1 VTLFLSSFLVL
12 FLEIALIRWMPAYVR
27 LLAYFSNFIL
37 LATFLGGGLGCLL
50 ANRRRSL
57 IAWFPLAQL
66 IVIVAVDRLR
76 LEVAVPASSTNIYF
90 TSGTAAPVVS
100 VESTMLLP
108 LLFVIVALLFLTIAQ
123 RMGRALTERP
133 PLQAYTI
140 NLLGSIAGVATFA
153 LLSWLE
159 LPPVVW
165 FGVAFAAALPFLVD
179 YPVRLKPDTTHDSSR
194 TNASSSTND
203 SGSANDGI
211 RTNDRGRTNDRDGT
225 SGLDTSSRPYVVSGF
240 SRTISIV
247 NVVLLLASLFI
258 VYRME
263 GGSLWSP
270 YYRITLFQDG
280 ADTVVEVN
288 NIFHQSMAP
297 IDKKEYFYQ
306 WPYMVF
312 GDTFDDVLILGAG
325 TGTDVAAALRH
336 GAKHVDAVEIDP
348 VILRLGAEHHPDHP
362 YSDPRVRAINDDARH
377 YLATT
382 DRKYDLIVFALIDS
396 LTVQSSFASVR
407 LESYMFTEESFRAVR
422 DHLKPRGV
430 MALYNY
436 FREKWLVD
444 RLANTVSDVFGQE
457 PLAHVHQERAYLAV
471 MLAGP
476 RLAELT
482 APPPLPKLVLAYGQS
497 QNPNPAQPLQRDP
510 TVIPATD
517 NWPFLY
523 MRAPELPRHYLA
535 ALAVVLGMSLVAVAF
550 VVRGSSFVGNTSS
563 AGPRTSNHARRTP
576 NVERRTAAHF
586 FFLGAGFMLLETKSI
601 VQFALLW
608 GSTWS
613 SASLAIVSVLV
624 MALVSACVASRV
636 DIRRR
641 WPIVAALVALLALNY
656 VLPIGRVAFGSRA
669 AESLF
674 YGALVFSPVLCA
686 GLLFSTSYKQS
697 SSTAGD
703 FGANLFGAM
712 VGGVCEY
719 FSLLTGYQFLL
730 ILVAGCYLLA
740 VASTVRGT
748 PSSLP
753 GARTADAG

>member
-1 VTLFLSSFLVL
+1 LTLFLASFLVL

-66 IVIVAVDRLR
+66 IVIVAVDRLQ
-76 LEVAVPASSTNIYF
+76 LKVTVPASSTNIYF
-90 TSGTAAPVVS
+90 TNRTAAPVVS

-140 NLLGSIAGVATFA
+140 NLLGSITGVATFA

-179 YPVRLKPDTTHDSSR
+179 HQRFRLL
-194 TNASSSTND
+194 
-203 SGSANDGI
+203 SA
-211 RTNDRGRTNDRDGT
+211 
-225 SGLDTSSRPYVVSGF
+225 
-240 SRTISIV
+240 V
-247 NVVLLLASLFI
+247 NVLLLLASLFI
-258 VYRME
+258 VHRME

-297 IDKKEYFYQ
+297 VDKKEYFYQ
-306 WPYMVF
+306 WPYTVF

-336 GAKHVDAVEIDP
+336 GARHVDAVEIDP

-396 LTVQSSFASVR
+396 LTVQSSFSSVR

-444 RLANTVSDVFGQE
+444 RLANTVSDVFGRE

-482 APPPLPKLVLAYGQS
+482 APPPLPKLLLAYGQS
-497 QNPNPAQPLQRDP
+497 QDPNPAQPLQRDP

-535 ALAVVLGMSLVAVAF
+535 ALAVVLAISTIALFSVVAF
-550 VVRGSSFVGNTSS
+550 AGSGFSRPSTSLR
-563 AGPRTSNHARRTP
+563 A
-576 NVERRTAAHF
+576 AAHF

-624 MALVSACVASRV
+624 MALVSAFVASRV
-636 DIRRR
+636 EIRRR
-641 WPIVAALVALLALNY
+641 WPIVATLVALLALNY

-669 AESLF
+669 VESLF

-730 ILVAGCYLLA
+730 VLVAGCYLLA
-740 VASTVRGT
+740 VVSTARAA
-748 PSSLP
+748 PRSLP
-753 GARTADAG
+753 HTPD

>member
-12 FLEIALIRWMPAYVR
+12 FLEIALIRWMPAYIR

-50 ANRRRSL
+50 AGWRRSL
-57 IAWFPLAQL
+57 IVWFPFVQL

-108 LLFVIVALLFLTIAQ
+108 LLFVIVALLFLTVAQ
-123 RMGRALTERP
+123 RMGRELTRRP

-140 NLLGSIAGVATFA
+140 NLLGSLAGVATFA
-153 LLSWLE
+153 LVSWLE
-159 LPPVVW
+159 LPPVAW
-165 FGVAFAAALPFLVD
+165 FAVAFAAALP
-179 YPVRLKPDTTHDSSR
+179 
-194 TNASSSTND
+194 
-203 SGSANDGI
+203 
-211 RTNDRGRTNDRDGT
+211 
-225 SGLDTSSRPYVVSGF
+225 
-240 SRTISIV
+240 
-247 NVVLLLASLFI
+247 LLLEKGGYPFFANAALLIASL
-258 VYRME
+258 VVVHQME
-263 GGSLWSP
+263 RGSLWSP

-297 IDKKEYFYQ
+297 VEKKEYFYQ
-306 WPYMVF
+306 WPYTVF
-312 GDTFDDVLILGAG
+312 GDSFDDVLILGAG

-348 VILRLGAEHHPDHP
+348 VILRLGAERHPDHP
-362 YSDPRVRAINDDARH
+362 YADSRVRAINDDARH

-396 LTVQSSFASVR
+396 LTVQSSFSSVR

-422 DHLKPRGV
+422 DRLKPRGV

-444 RLANTVSDVFGQE
+444 RLANTVTQVFGQE
-457 PLAHVHQERAYLAV
+457 PRAHVHQDRAYLAV

-482 APPPLPKLVLAYGQS
+482 APPPLPTFAFGYGQAVD
-497 QNPNPAQPLQRDP
+497 PNPAKPLQRDP

-535 ALAVVLGMSLVAVAF
+535 ALAVVLGISAFAVCSVLV
-550 VVRGSSFVGNTSS
+550 FVGSGFS
-563 AGPRTSNHARRTP
+563 RTY
-576 NVERRTAAHF
+576 AHF

-613 SASLAIVSVLV
+613 SASLAIASVLV
-624 MALVSACVASRV
+624 MALASALVVSRV
-636 DIRRR
+636 EIARR
-641 WPIVAALVALLALNY
+641 WPIVGALVALLAMNY
-656 VLPIGRVAFGSRA
+656 VVPIGRLSFASRGL
-669 AESLF
+669 ESLF

-686 GLLFSTSYKQS
+686 GLLFSSSYKRS

-703 FGANLFGAM
+703 FGANLLGAM
-712 VGGVCEY
+712 IGGVCEY
-719 FSLLTGYQFLL
+719 FSLLAGYRMLL
-730 ILVAGCYLLA
+730 IPIAGCYL
-740 VASTVRGT
+740 VATWLWSRRV
-748 PSSLP
+748 
-753 GARTADAG
+753 